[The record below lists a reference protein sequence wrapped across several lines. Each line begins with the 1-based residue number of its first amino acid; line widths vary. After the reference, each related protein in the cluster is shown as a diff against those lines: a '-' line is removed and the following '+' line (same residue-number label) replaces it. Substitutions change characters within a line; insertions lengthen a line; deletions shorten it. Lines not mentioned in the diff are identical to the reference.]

1 MASHVSPNTVK
12 SHKIVAKS
20 LLQSHGEQ
28 LESLEGFSIVV
39 PSHTAKVRTNCDPQ
53 ASHKVSIAC
62 MGGTRIYPAIHKSSI
77 QALLSLPQH
86 TTDLP
91 TTKMPLIYLIR
102 LALFL
107 GLAML

>member
-20 LLQSHGEQ
+20 LFQSHGEQ

-53 ASHKVSIAC
+53 ASHKSKYC
-62 MGGTRIYPAIHKSSI
+62 MYGRDQNLSSYTQIIY
-77 QALLSLPQH
+77 
-86 TTDLP
+86 TGP
-91 TTKMPLIYLIR
+91 TQPPSTYNR
-102 LALFL
+102 FAYY
-107 GLAML
+107 